1 MENKKENEKL
11 VSKKNGLNT
20 SVNIWMILI
29 MVGFFTMGIISIIYQ
44 EPKTPTFDSSYSLPP
59 SLSTA
64 DISTQ
69 NTPPLDVSA
78 LTPQIINKIVQKI
91 RSAPN
96 ASCGG
101 YPCIKTTFDSG
112 VSVVTIIYELAADP
126 LTPGSKEALV
136 VEINTKDYI
145 DENRKNIPQ
154 DKIFE
159 VILSFRDTDF
169 DATPND
175 YWSTSFG
182 QDLNYE
188 VLTRN
193 TPNIVNILATWTFAI
208 NYFNQNLFK

>member
-1 MENKKENEKL
+1 METKKENS
-11 VSKKNGLNT
+11 VSKDTGLST
-20 SVNIWMILI
+20 SALI
-29 MVGFFTMGIISIIYQ
+29 GIIGTIVVVFTLGIISISYQ
-44 EPKTPTFDSSYSLPP
+44 QPETLTSNSPYPSPSLPIMDVP
-59 SLSTA
+59 
-64 DISTQ
+64 TQ

-78 LTPQIINKIVQKI
+78 LTPQMINKIVQKI

-96 ASCGG
+96 TSCGG

-112 VSVVTIIYELAADP
+112 VAVVTLIYELAADP

-145 DENRKNIPQ
+145 DENGKNIPQ

-159 VILSFRDTDF
+159 VLLSFRDTDF

-175 YWSTSFG
+175 YWSTGFG

-193 TPNIVNILATWTFAI
+193 TPNIVNILATWTFVI
-208 NYFNQNLFK
+208 NYFNQNLF

>member
-1 MENKKENEKL
+1 MENKKL
-11 VSKKNGLNT
+11 VSKNT
-20 SVNIWMILI
+20 RFSTSAIIGIIITIIIVFAL
-29 MVGFFTMGIISIIYQ
+29 GIISIIYR
-44 EPKTPTFDSSYSLPP
+44 EPKTLTPNPPYSPQPSLP
-59 SLSTA
+59 TA
-64 DISTQ
+64 DVSTQ
-69 NTPPLDVSA
+69 NTPPLEVSA

-96 ASCGG
+96 ANCGG
-101 YPCIKTTFDSG
+101 YPCVKTTFDSG
-112 VSVVTIIYELAADP
+112 VAVVTLIYELAADP

-145 DENRKNIPQ
+145 DENGKNIPQ
-154 DKIFE
+154 DKILE
-159 VILSFRDTDF
+159 VLLSFRDTDF

-175 YWSTSFG
+175 YWSTGFG

-193 TPNIVNILATWTFAI
+193 TPNLVNILATWTFAI